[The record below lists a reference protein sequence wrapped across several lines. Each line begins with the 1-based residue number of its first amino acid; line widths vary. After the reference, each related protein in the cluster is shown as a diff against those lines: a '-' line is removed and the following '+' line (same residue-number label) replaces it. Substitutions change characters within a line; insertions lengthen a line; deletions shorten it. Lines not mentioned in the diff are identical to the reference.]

1 VIPHPSPECCVVGRR
16 TTRSYEVWWVSWSP
30 TLLGFRLVLSKL
42 LVDVQGEV
50 MGRHSLVLQSEGGQ
64 FPSINV
70 GLVYL
75 QNVQRGSA
83 ALWVIQEVRSAI
95 PNALRWAL
103 TGGYRQASPLAT
115 QMPVCALP
123 AFAAIRRH
131 APCRRLD
138 ELFTRGALR
147 TTRDGF
153 ASVGPRV

>member
-95 PNALRWAL
+95 PKLN
-103 TGGYRQASPLAT
+103 
-115 QMPVCALP
+115 
-123 AFAAIRRH
+123 
-131 APCRRLD
+131 
-138 ELFTRGALR
+138 
-147 TTRDGF
+147 
-153 ASVGPRV
+153 VGPLLAVTGRPLHLPPRCRCVHYRHLRPYAATPPVVA